1 MATRRVTRRRR
12 GRIWVFAAL
21 VGFVAVAFG
30 IIARRAWGRTLQKEL
45 EGLDRQ
51 RTQLLGEAAKLDAD
65 LRALGSRSRLA
76 PLVEQR
82 LGMRV
87 PADSM
92 VIDLPLPEAA
102 RGAP

>member
-1 MATRRVTRRRR
+1 MTRQRR
-12 GRIWVFAAL
+12 GRTWVFALL
-21 VGFVAVAFG
+21 VGFVGVTAG
-30 IIARRAWGRTLQKEL
+30 IIARRASGRTLQKEL
-45 EGLDRQ
+45 EALDRQ
-51 RTQLLGEAAKLDAD
+51 RTQLIGETAKLDAE

-102 RGAP
+102 RGTP